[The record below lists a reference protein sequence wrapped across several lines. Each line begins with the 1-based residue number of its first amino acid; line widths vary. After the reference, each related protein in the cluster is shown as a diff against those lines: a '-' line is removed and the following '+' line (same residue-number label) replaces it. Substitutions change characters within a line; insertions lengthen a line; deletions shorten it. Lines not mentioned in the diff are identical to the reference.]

1 LYIQYS
7 CTHRSSGKKG
17 EVEEYNKGEA
27 KSKGD
32 CNKLAPFTAG
42 FSEAACDSLS
52 GTWCPNPR
60 PCDKLNNCMRDMLK
74 YNSQLADRKAFYQ
87 YLDDA
92 PKIEDPKIPN
102 ECADVRE
109 YFEYDRDFPD
119 DDRICKEV
127 KELQCFDE
135 FSNLDGFATGTS
147 NGVGEGDGE
156 DQPLLFMSTKLVTN
170 TKGKSAFS
178 LNRVALLFCET
189 GTGMRCFSRSPFILL

>member
-7 CTHRSSGKKG
+7 CTYRSSGKKG

-27 KSKGD
+27 KSKGE

-60 PCDKLNNCMRDMLK
+60 PCSKLKNCIEEMLIL
-74 YNSQLADRKAFYQ
+74 NSQLTDRQAFYQ

-92 PKIEDPKIPN
+92 PKINDPKIPN

-109 YFEYDRDFPD
+109 YFEYDRNFPD

-127 KELQCFDE
+127 EELQCFDE
-135 FSNLDGFATGTS
+135 FSNLDGYATGTS
-147 NGVGEGDGE
+147 NGGGEGDGE
-156 DQPLLFMSTKLVTN
+156 DQPLFMSTKLETN
-170 TKGKSAFS
+170 TKGKSACS
-178 LNRVALLFCET
+178 LNTVPILFCDT
-189 GTGMRCFSRSPFILL
+189 GTGMRCFSRSPFILP

>member
-1 LYIQYS
+1 
-7 CTHRSSGKKG
+7 
-17 EVEEYNKGEA
+17 
-27 KSKGD
+27 
-32 CNKLAPFTAG
+32 
-42 FSEAACDSLS
+42 
-52 GTWCPNPR
+52 
-60 PCDKLNNCMRDMLK
+60 MLK